1 MIFDVKI
8 KATKIQRIS
17 TTPMGMNNRQ
27 VEKWICWS
35 PPIWPWCKLNTD
47 GGLIRDHNG
56 AWVASFGMNIGSC
69 SITVTELWDQGL
81 NVAWQNGIRWLPVK
95 VDNLC
100 IFQLITT
107 HMITAN
113 EFSPPIKS
121 IKDLISRNWRITI
134 NHVYKEANFAADFLA
149 NHALSTPLGLHLLP
163 NPPSII
169 DYLKHDMYG
178 EVTYV
183 LFFLSSF

>member
-1 MIFDVKI
+1 MIIDVKI

-35 PPIWPWCKLNTD
+35 PPIWPWCKSNTD
-47 GGLIRDHNG
+47 GAIKKAGETSAGGLIRDHNG

-69 SITVTELWDQGL
+69 SITVAELWDQGL
-81 NVAWQNGIRWLPVK
+81 NVAWQNGIRWLQVK

-107 HMITAN
+107 H
-113 EFSPPIKS
+113 
-121 IKDLISRNWRITI
+121 
-134 NHVYKEANFAADFLA
+134 
-149 NHALSTPLGLHLLP
+149 
-163 NPPSII
+163 
-169 DYLKHDMYG
+169 DYN
-178 EVTYV
+178 
-183 LFFLSSF
+183 